1 MSNVLFMLPKL
12 HGEFR
17 SLCLEI
23 VQSRADRVNNVF
35 TEIKNKNLL
44 GMLTHRLLSHVTCP
58 DHMRRAM
65 ITGQVKMFCLF
76 RVRDENTQLQALRL
90 VRRLLAQLSADD
102 ILYVMDAVT
111 SLVRCASVHCRG
123 EAYDILMWIYDKY
136 KCASVFNHLNSVI

>member
-1 MSNVLFMLPKL
+1 MSKVLFMLPKL

-35 TEIKNKNLL
+35 TEMKNKNLL

-111 SLVRCASVHCRG
+111 SLVRCASVQCRG
-123 EAYDILMWIYDKY
+123 EAYDILMWIYDSTS
-136 KCASVFNHLNSVI
+136 ALPSLIILIP